1 MRLLRGAPGRICLR
15 GPRAGTRRRSR
26 TRRSSTETA
35 EAENANRTQ
44 DEPACP
50 VIRFHDLRH
59 THASTLV
66 SDGRDILFVAKRL
79 GHSNPSFTLARYG
92 HAIPDNRGVEAAEAF
107 ARAIDGA

>member
-1 MRLLRGAPGRICLR
+1 MVFTYPDGTPIRPTYVSKEFRRLAI
-15 GPRAGTRRRSR
+15 
-26 TRRSSTETA
+26 ETA
-35 EAENANRTQ
+35 EAENRTQ

-92 HAIPDNRGVEAAEAF
+92 HAIPDNRGVEASEAF
-107 ARAIDGA
+107 TRAIDGA